1 MYILN
6 GSSGSPNLLLSR
18 RSISSCFASWAS
30 RHLLS
35 NHSWTFCWAE
45 GW

>member
-6 GSSGSPNLLLSR
+6 GSSGSPNLLLSN
-18 RSISSCFASWAS
+18 RSISSVFASS
-30 RHLLS
+30 PSFHLLS
-35 NHSWTFCWAE
+35 NHSLTFSWAE